1 MIELYWPA
9 SQGEWIAW
17 SSAGVTVFFG
27 LILFFAPRIAF
38 RILRLQPVPAHPE
51 ALSEARATM
60 AGFYLGL
67 GLCALLFAQPF
78 LWIALGASWGFTVFG
93 RLISMMSDRGNTLYN
108 WISVLIELAL
118 AVGPLL
124 FAFGFIA

>member
-1 MIELYWPA
+1 
-9 SQGEWIAW
+9 
-17 SSAGVTVFFG
+17 
-27 LILFFAPRIAF
+27 
-38 RILRLQPVPAHPE
+38 
-51 ALSEARATM
+51 M

-67 GLCALLFAQPF
+67 GLCALVFAQPF
-78 LWIALGASWGFTVFG
+78 LWIALGVSWGFTVFG

-118 AVGPLL
+118 AAGPLL